1 MPINRARVDV
11 LSQEKVV
18 NLIPELAGKAPI
30 HSPLFTGLPTLSQSG
45 LKFHDGTQTKEGLP
59 SRTTIIKKTESYT
72 LSSLSERDC
81 MIEMNSTLPV
91 TLTVPVDQL
100 IDYPVGTSID
110 ILQANTGQVTV
121 SSQAI
126 TLGTFGSGGSASGI
140 TLSLSTENLN
150 VEPGQQI
157 AGTGIVP
164 GTLVVSTN
172 GTQIVVD
179 TPFTSQVSGQ
189 LTFSVGLSATPG
201 RKLRTKWSSATLFK
215 RGRNSWL
222 LFGDLDE

>member
-11 LSQEKVV
+11 LSQEKVI
-18 NLIPELAGKAPI
+18 NLIPDLASKASANSPI
-30 HSPLFTGLPTLSQSG
+30 FTGLPTLSQSG
-45 LKFHDGTQTKEGLP
+45 IKFTDGTQVKEGLP
-59 SRTTIIKKTESYT
+59 SRTTIIRKTNSYT

-81 MIEMNSTLPV
+81 MIEMDSTLPV

-100 IDYPVGTSID
+100 ISFPIGTSID
-110 ILQANTGQVTV
+110 ILQANNGQVTV
-121 SSQAI
+121 TSQPI
-126 TLGTFGSGGSASGI
+126 TIATFGSGGSSSGI
-140 TLSLSTENLN
+140 TLSLSAQNLN
-150 VEPGQQI
+150 VEPGQQVS
-157 AGTGIVP
+157 GTGIVP

-172 GTQIVVD
+172 GTEIVVD

-215 RGRNSWL
+215 RGKNSWL
-222 LFGDLDE
+222 LFGDLDD